1 MVTVGEGGLTM
12 GSGRGS
18 GGVGAGGR
26 ERQHLH
32 RVALVVQRDHRAPRL
47 PAQPCEDVVRR
58 AVPPHGQRA
67 GGGEI
72 QISRPTRL
80 VTSY

>member
-32 RVALVVQRDHRAPRL
+32 ALALVAHVEQRDHRAPRL
-47 PAQPCEDVVRR
+47 LPLQLWLQP
-58 AVPPHGQRA
+58 
-67 GGGEI
+67 
-72 QISRPTRL
+72 
-80 VTSY
+80 